1 MEEDDFLMRPLVF
14 RILSVVK
21 AHKEGIN
28 KEGIYE
34 NIPGSKQTKVS
45 HVKELEK
52 RGLITVKTMK
62 DLEREGAI
70 DARTVRRGEW
80 NSRLVTISEEG
91 EDLLEKLENIRAL
104 NASGEDE
111 TISTSQTRSEYASRS
126 YNQSRNFDR
135 YAYGY
140 RIATYRLN
148 ELKHQLDDPEVFNS
162 ESDLERAIALLH
174 ETIKDFRKYLGSEH
188 NEMINHYSGLLS
200 KYEEMVGY
208 TEALSILAKDLIG
221 KIDNELKD
229 IEIDGGDLL
238 NAKLDEISKRLEM
251 ELPGTYENV
260 KNKFEELR
268 TYLKVLFV

>member
-21 AHKEGIN
+21 AHEEGIN

-34 NIPGSKQTKVS
+34 NIPGSKQTKVG

-70 DARTVRRGEW
+70 DASTVKRGEW
-80 NSRLVTISEEG
+80 NSRLVTITQEG
-91 EDLLEKLENIRAL
+91 EELLEKLENIRTL
-104 NASGEDE
+104 NAFNDNE
-111 TISTSQTRSEYASRS
+111 TISTPQSRSEYAARSYSSSRS
-126 YNQSRNFDR
+126 FDR

-140 RIATYRLN
+140 RIATYKLN
-148 ELKHQLDDPEVFNS
+148 ELKQQLNDPEVFNS
-162 ESDLERAIALLH
+162 ESALERAIALLH
-174 ETIKDFRKYLGSEH
+174 ESIKDFKKYLGSEH
-188 NEMINHYSGLLS
+188 YEMIDHYSVLLS
-200 KYEEMVGY
+200 KYEEMAGY

-221 KIDNELKD
+221 KVENELKD

-238 NAKLDEISKRLEM
+238 NAKLDEISNRLEM
-251 ELPGTYENV
+251 ELPGTYENM